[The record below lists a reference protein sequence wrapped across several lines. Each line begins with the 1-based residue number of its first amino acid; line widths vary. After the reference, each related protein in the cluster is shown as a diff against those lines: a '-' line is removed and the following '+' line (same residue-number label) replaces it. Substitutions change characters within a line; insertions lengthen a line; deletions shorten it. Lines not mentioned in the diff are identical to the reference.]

1 MHNSFSRRYSG
12 KVAILANGPSLKE
25 VLPKLQMDKFSDTD
39 FIVLNFFGM
48 EAVFTRIKPKHY
60 CLADPMFFHPNH
72 KQKEVRNLFSVLNRN
87 VDWDMNIYTPIGSV
101 DDFKVF
107 SALSNPHIRLVSLN
121 TITYKGFECLRHFFY
136 KHGLSMPLAQTV
148 ANMVIYVG
156 TNSGYQQIGLY
167 GVDHTFFDSMC
178 VDGNNRLC
186 NKKTYFYD
194 NGEVLLKP
202 ILKSD
207 NFQIWMVGD
216 YVTAIGRMF
225 LAFIYGLLS
234 FEGDDQKTIDF
245 AVAAS
250 CLKHTIKGDYN
261 QVSKEEVLAL
271 MMGDASGR
279 VKRLE

>member
-1 MHNSFSRRYSG
+1 
-12 KVAILANGPSLKE
+12 
-25 VLPKLQMDKFSDTD
+25 
-39 FIVLNFFGM
+39 
-48 EAVFTRIKPKHY
+48 
-60 CLADPMFFHPNH
+60 
-72 KQKEVRNLFSVLNRN
+72 

-234 FEGDDQKTIDF
+234 FEGDDQKTLDF